1 MRQAHDHDRAT
12 PPRRRHR
19 HLHRASH
26 GTTTDSSPPGHGP
39 VGDQCACFCRDT
51 LPGNLVNELKSLTI
65 NDPWASEEEIK
76 KALTSAFVLTNKQVL
91 AIAASFLATRQSLK
105 TEA

>member
-1 MRQAHDHDRAT
+1 M
-12 PPRRRHR
+12 
-19 HLHRASH
+19 
-26 GTTTDSSPPGHGP
+26 
-39 VGDQCACFCRDT
+39 
-51 LPGNLVNELKSLTI
+51 NELKSLTI